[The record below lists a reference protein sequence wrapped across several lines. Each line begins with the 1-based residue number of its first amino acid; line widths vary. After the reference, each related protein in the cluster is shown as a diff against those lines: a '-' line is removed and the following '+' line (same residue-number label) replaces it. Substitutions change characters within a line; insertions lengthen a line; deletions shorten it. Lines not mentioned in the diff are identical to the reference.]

1 VHGLHWGNAG
11 IRAEVRKTAEINGA
25 KRRKSGDLKRNLQ
38 NRGAPEY
45 APHREFGYVLHR
57 SESGYK

>member
-1 VHGLHWGNAG
+1 VG